1 LKFKTLTGSTRKI
14 IGIQKY
20 NIDWESGSKSKFQK
34 SVKDF
39 LKDYWNR
46 HVVFEEFPVAGTR
59 MTFDFYNANEK
70 IAIEVQGGQHTKYVP
85 FFHGNYK
92 NNYLMQLKRDHQ
104 KHDFCELNNIKLIE
118 IYEKEKGKLS
128 KEFFRKKFDISL

>member
-1 LKFKTLTGSTRKI
+1 MKFKTLTGSVRKI
-14 IGIQKY
+14 IGVQKY
-20 NIDWESGSKSKFQK
+20 NIDWDAPSKSKFQK

-39 LKDYWNR
+39 LNQYWSR
-46 HVVFEEFPVAGTR
+46 HVVFEEFPIAGTR
-59 MTFDFYNANEK
+59 MTFDFFNANEK

-104 KHDFCELNNIKLIE
+104 KQLDKKITKSHN
-118 IYEKEKGKLS
+118 KES
-128 KEFFRKKFDISL
+128 KEPPHGRLFYFFRVEV

>member
-1 LKFKTLTGSTRKI
+1 MKFKTLTGSTRKV
-14 IGIQKY
+14 IGVQKY
-20 NIDWESGSKSKFQK
+20 IIDWESKSRSKFQK

-39 LKDYWNR
+39 LRAYWDR
-46 HVVFEEFPVAGTR
+46 DVVFEEFPVAGTR
-59 MTFDFYNANEK
+59 MTLDFYNANEK

-104 KHDFCELNNIKLIE
+104 KNDFCELNDIKLVE
-118 IYEKEKGKLS
+118 VYEKDKLS
-128 KEFFRKKFDISL
+128 KDFFKKLDILL

>member
-1 LKFKTLTGSTRKI
+1 MKFKTLTGSTRKI

-20 NIDWESGSKSKFQK
+20 NIDWGGDSKSKFQK

-39 LKDYWNR
+39 LKKYWQR
-46 HVVFEEFPVAGTR
+46 QVVFEEFPVAGTR
-59 MTFDFYNANEK
+59 MTLDFYNANKK

-85 FFHGNYK
+85 FFHGKYK

-104 KHDFCELNNIKLIE
+104 KHDFCELNDIKLIE
-118 IYEKEKGKLS
+118 IYEKDKLS
-128 KEFFRKKFDISL
+128 EAFFKKMDISL

>member
-1 LKFKTLTGSTRKI
+1 MKFKTLTGSTRKI
-14 IGIQKY
+14 IGAHKY
-20 NIDWESGSKSKFQK
+20 NIDWDSPSKSKFQK

-39 LKDYWNR
+39 LNQYWCR
-46 HVVFEEFPVAGTR
+46 HVVFEEFPIAGTR

-104 KHDFCELNNIKLIE
+104 KHDFCELNDIKLVE
-118 IYEKEKGKLS
+118 IYEKDKLS
-128 KEFFRKKFDISL
+128 KDFFKKLDISL

>member
-1 LKFKTLTGSTRKI
+1 MKFKTLTGSTRKV
-14 IGIQKY
+14 IGVQKY
-20 NIDWESGSKSKFQK
+20 IIDWDSSSKSKFQK

-39 LKDYWNR
+39 LRDYWNR

-59 MTFDFYNANEK
+59 MTFVFYNANEK
-70 IAIEVQGGQHTKYVP
+70 VAIEVQGGQHTKYVP

-104 KHDFCELNNIKLIE
+104 KHDFCELNDIKLVE
-118 IYEKEKGKLS
+118 IYEKDKLS
-128 KEFFRKKFDISL
+128 KDFFKKLDILL

>member
-1 LKFKTLTGSTRKI
+1 MKFKTLTGSVRKI
-14 IGIQKY
+14 IGVQKY
-20 NIDWESGSKSKFQK
+20 NIDWDAPSKSKFQK

-39 LKDYWNR
+39 LNQYWCR
-46 HVVFEEFPVAGTR
+46 HVVFEEFPIAGTR
-59 MTFDFYNANEK
+59 MTFDFFNANEK

-104 KHDFCELNNIKLIE
+104 KHDFCELNDIRLVE
-118 IYEKEKGKLS
+118 IYEKDKLS
-128 KEFFRKKFDISL
+128 KDFFKKLDIYL

>member
-1 LKFKTLTGSTRKI
+1 MKFKTLTGSTRKI

-39 LKDYWNR
+39 LKGYWNR

-118 IYEKEKGKLS
+118 IYEKEKDKLS
-128 KEFFRKKFDISL
+128 KEFFRKKFDITL

>member
-1 LKFKTLTGSTRKI
+1 MKFKTLTGSTRKI
-14 IGIQKY
+14 IGVQKY
-20 NIDWESGSKSKFQK
+20 NVNWNGCSKSKFQK

-39 LKDYWNR
+39 LQDYWNR

-104 KHDFCELNNIKLIE
+104 KHDFCELNDIKLVE
-118 IYEKEKGKLS
+118 IYEKDKLS
-128 KEFFRKKFDISL
+128 KDFFKKLDILL

>member
-1 LKFKTLTGSTRKI
+1 MKFKTLTGSTRKI
-14 IGIQKY
+14 IGVTKY
-20 NIDWESGSKSKFQK
+20 AIDWDAGSRSKFQK

-39 LKDYWNR
+39 LREYWSR
-46 HVVFEEFPVAGTR
+46 HVVFEEFPIAGTR
-59 MTFDFYNANEK
+59 MTLDFYNANDK

-104 KHDFCELNNIKLIE
+104 KHDFCELNDIKLVE
-118 IYEKEKGKLS
+118 IYEKDKLS
-128 KEFFRKKFDISL
+128 KDFFKKLDISL

>member
-14 IGIQKY
+14 ISVQKY
-20 NIDWESGSKSKFQK
+20 AIDWDGSSRSKFQK

-39 LKDYWNR
+39 LKEYWNR

-59 MTFDFYNANEK
+59 MTLDLYNANKK
-70 IAIEVQGGQHTKYVP
+70 IAVEVQGGQHTRHVP
-85 FFHGNYK
+85 FFHGKYK

-104 KHDFCELNNIKLIE
+104 KQDFCNLNNIQLVE
-118 IYEKEKGKLS
+118 IYEKDKLS
-128 KEFFRKKFDISL
+128 KHFFKKLDILL

>member
-1 LKFKTLTGSTRKI
+1 MKFKTLTGSTRKI
-14 IGIQKY
+14 IGAQKY
-20 NIDWESGSKSKFQK
+20 NIDWEGSSKSKFQK

-39 LKDYWNR
+39 LKDYWSR

-104 KHDFCELNNIKLIE
+104 KHDFCELNDIQLVE
-118 IYEKEKGKLS
+118 IYEKDKLS
-128 KEFFRKKFDISL
+128 KDFFKKLDILL

>member
-1 LKFKTLTGSTRKI
+1 MKFKTLTGSTRKI

-39 LKDYWNR
+39 LKGYWNR

>member
-1 LKFKTLTGSTRKI
+1 MKFKTLTGSTRKI
-14 IGIQKY
+14 IGVQKY
-20 NIDWESGSKSKFQK
+20 TIDWDGSSKSKFQK

-39 LKDYWNR
+39 LYKYWAR

-59 MTFDFYNANEK
+59 MTLDFYNANNK

-85 FFHGNYK
+85 FFHGSYK

-104 KHDFCELNNIKLIE
+104 KHDFCQLNDIKLVE
-118 IYEKEKGKLS
+118 IYEKDKLS
-128 KEFFRKKFDISL
+128 KDFFKKLDILL

>member
-1 LKFKTLTGSTRKI
+1 MKFKTLTGASRKI
-14 IGIQKY
+14 VGINKY
-20 NIDWESGSKSKFQK
+20 LIDWDGDSKSKFQK
-34 SVKDF
+34 LVKDF
-39 LKDYWNR
+39 FKTYWNR

-70 IAIEVQGGQHTKYVP
+70 IAIEAQGGQHTKYVP

-104 KHDFCELNNIKLIE
+104 KQEFCQLNNIKLIQ
-118 IYEKEKGKLS
+118 IFEKEKDKLS
-128 KEFFRKKFDISL
+128 KSFFKKMDILL